1 MILFSYYTSGNN
13 NIFFQPFNKAFVEK
27 SPFTMTGVYEVPAIL
42 LEGDFA
48 VKIDLENGKILIL
61 YGTFKIA
68 GAFSLLPC
76 SNTRRAL
83 EVPDFCLEWPC
94 LPIQSALFW
103 DEKRPFCFSQPW
115 ESSEGLFESKGR

>member
-13 NIFFQPFNKAFVEK
+13 DIFFQPFNKAFVEK

-94 LPIQSALFW
+94 LPIIEMPIF
-103 DEKRPFCFSQPW
+103 RYFVFSCTT
-115 ESSEGLFESKGR
+115 